1 MPIPPEATWMLE
13 QEARALLTRL
23 ARVKPFA
30 MQETM
35 LPAAGLLP
43 ASQVAIELYLM
54 RGRRHLR
61 RLVQGFLRWLR
72 SASTWADAPEA
83 QRRFS
88 ILRLRFIAVL
98 TQFDLFNDVITQRS
112 ESEIGIWLSGL
123 DVVSADALRLRHP
136 VFEVPPVICYLD
148 RGVGAAIRRAR
159 TRLPGGGDSP
169 AAIVKVPRE
178 RMVGS
183 GIASSL
189 IHEVGHQA
197 AALLGLVESLRPVL
211 RRKGHEATQ
220 DAEAWRYWE
229 RWISEIVA
237 DFWSVARVG
246 VASTMGLI
254 GVVSLPRAFVFRITL
269 NDPHPSPWIRVKL
282 STAIGQALF
291 PQDAWG
297 VLSRLWE
304 SYYPRGGLGDDQERV
319 FDMLERTMPELV
331 QALIEHRPAA
341 LGGRS
346 LVEALDID
354 EVRPDR
360 LTALLKRWRTA
371 PWEMYRARPIVVFAA
386 IGQAR
391 IEGAITPEEESAV
404 LGKTLAHWAL
414 ASTLD
419 AAIGCAAKRNRDV
432 EFTPGGAPWTRV
444 RRASRGSGETEVQPA
459 RGGGPGQSVP
469 GANCGCG
476 SQPGLEPRTR
486 GSDRERRY
494 QLLTT

>member
-1 MPIPPEATWMLE
+1 MPIPHDASWMLE

-23 ARVKPFA
+23 VRVRPFA

-54 RGRRHLR
+54 RGRRRLR
-61 RLVQGFLRWLR
+61 RLILRFMRWLR
-72 SASTWADAPEA
+72 AARQTADATEA

-88 ILRLRFIAVL
+88 ILRLRFISVL

-112 ESEIGIWLSGL
+112 ESETGVWLSGL
-123 DVVSADALRLRHP
+123 DVVSADALRLRRP
-136 VFEVPPVICYLD
+136 AFEAPAVICYLD

-169 AAIVKVPRE
+169 VAIVKVPRE

-211 RRKGHEATQ
+211 RRKGREAST
-220 DAEAWRYWE
+220 DAEAWHYWE

-246 VASTMGLI
+246 VASTVGLI

-282 STAIGQALF
+282 SAAIGQALH
-291 PQDAWG
+291 PQPAWAR
-297 VLSRLWE
+297 LSNLWE
-304 SYYPRGGLGDDQERV
+304 SYYPRAGLTEGQEQV
-319 FDMLERTMPELV
+319 FAMLERTIPELV
-331 QALIEHRPAA
+331 AVLIEHQPPA
-341 LGGRS
+341 LRGRS
-346 LVEALDID
+346 LAEALDLD
-354 EVRPDR
+354 EVRPAR
-360 LTALLKRWRTA
+360 LTALLARWRSA

-386 IGQAR
+386 IGQGR
-391 IEGAITPEEESAV
+391 MEGTITPEEESEV

-414 ASTLD
+414 TTTLE
-419 AAIGCAAKRNRDV
+419 AAAGCAAK
-432 EFTPGGAPWTRV
+432 PL
-444 RRASRGSGETEVQPA
+444 RR
-459 RGGGPGQSVP
+459 
-469 GANCGCG
+469 CGCG
-476 SQPGLEPRTR
+476 CAV
-486 GSDRERRY
+486 
-494 QLLTT
+494 